1 MHDSAYR
8 NAKRFFEVYGAHIKT
23 GKVVEIGAQDVNG
36 TIRTTAP
43 PWLEYVG
50 VDYQAGKGVDLVLED
65 QYTFPFEDESVDI
78 LVSSSC
84 LEHSAMF
91 WVTWLEMLRVVKPNG
106 LIYLNVPS
114 AGDYHG
120 YPVDCW
126 RFQSDAHGGLI
137 QWAIRH
143 GYRPC
148 LLESYIEQDGPW
160 RDWVGIFCKTV
171 EGANGY
177 PERIGQDK

>member
-8 NAKRFFEVYGAHIKT
+8 NAKLFFCTYAEHKASARVI
-23 GKVVEIGAQDVNG
+23 EIGSQDVNG

-43 PWLEYVG
+43 QHFEYVG
-50 VDYQAGKGVDLVLED
+50 VDYQVGKGVDVVLQD
-65 QYTFPFEDESVDI
+65 QYVFPFEDETFDI

-91 WVTWLEMLRVVKPNG
+91 WLTWLEMLRVIKPNG

-114 AGDYHG
+114 AGQYHG

-126 RFQSDAHGGLI
+126 RFQSDADGGLI
-137 QWAIRH
+137 QWALRH
-143 GYRPC
+143 GYKPC
-148 LLESYIEQDGPW
+148 LLESYVDQEGPW
-160 RDWVGIFCKTV
+160 HDWVGVFCKTW
-171 EGANGY
+171 EGSNEY
-177 PERIGQDK
+177 QKRIGKT